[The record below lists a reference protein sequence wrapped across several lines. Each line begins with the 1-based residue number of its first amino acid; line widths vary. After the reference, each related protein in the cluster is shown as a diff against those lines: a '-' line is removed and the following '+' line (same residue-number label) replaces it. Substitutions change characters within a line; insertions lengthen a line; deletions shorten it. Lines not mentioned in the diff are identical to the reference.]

1 MENSN
6 RTETLNHLT
15 TNAWL
20 CHWLVHNSY
29 PLAHLPLLYHHSP
42 AVTFS
47 TVEWSFPWKELITKA
62 TATALSAVEAWGNQ
76 LVTEDTTST
85 IVIYGEEK
93 NTETVCLLVWA
104 DNGRCQNDLPCS
116 DKWSECHSTWG
127 METSVQHIVLLV
139 LPNICSW
146 LLCMFLCVVVQS
158 IFKK

>member
-1 MENSN
+1 MKRPVASSSVLWKWLLCWGN
-6 RTETLNHLT
+6 T
-15 TNAWL
+15 TGNMCFVSVVCMPKLSAF
-20 CHWLVHNSY
+20 LVFFS
-29 PLAHLPLLYHHSP
+29 
-42 AVTFS
+42 S

-62 TATALSAVEAWGNQ
+62 TATAPSAVEAWGNQ
-76 LVTEDTTST
+76 LVIEDTTST
-85 IVIYGEEK
+85 IVICGEEK
-93 NTETVCLLVWA
+93 NTETVYLLVWA

-116 DKWSECHSTWG
+116 DKLSECHSTWG